1 LLYNSLLIYL
11 LINVMGYTGKR
22 ILKRFN
28 KVSLKAHS
36 L

>member
-1 LLYNSLLIYL
+1 
-11 LINVMGYTGKR
+11 MGYTGKR